1 MPIALFALAIG
12 AFGIGLTEFVIA
24 GILPQIAAEFNVS
37 IPSAGSMAT
46 SYALGVFIGAPLMT
60 VLGSRIPRKAMLIA
74 LAVIFTVGNV
84 LTALAPNLA
93 VAVTGRIIT
102 SFNHGAF
109 FGIGSIIAASLVA
122 PGRQA
127 SAIAFMFSGL
137 TLANLVG
144 VPVGTWLA
152 QAFSWRI
159 VFWGIAGIG
168 LATIASVALLVPHI
182 EKGNAIAL
190 RTELRAF
197 VDPQVL
203 LVMGITV
210 FGPAAFFTSITYIAP
225 MMIEVSGFSASG
237 VAWLMVLFGLGLAV
251 GNWMGGR
258 FADRSLFGTLFVTL
272 AAQAVVLLVFWLG
285 VDNQLVAVACV
296 FLMAAFGFATVS
308 PIQKLVMDRASH
320 AGAPTM
326 AASVNI
332 GMFNLGNA
340 LGAWAGGATI
350 AAGFGLASPNW
361 AGALLSLIALGLAVL
376 AWQSARREDTGADAS
391 GRDRCVAAAR
401 E

>member
-1 MPIALFALAIG
+1 MPLALLALAVG
-12 AFGIGLTEFVIA
+12 AFGIGLTEFVVA
-24 GILPQIAAEFNVS
+24 GILPQIAGEFGVD
-37 IPSAGSMAT
+37 IPTAGLMAT
-46 SYALGVFIGAPLMT
+46 TYALGVFVGAPILT
-60 VLGSRIPRKAMLIA
+60 VLGARVPRKTMLIA
-74 LAVIFTVGNV
+74 LALVFTLGNA
-84 LTALAPNLA
+84 LTALAPTLPVALA
-93 VAVTGRIIT
+93 GRVLT
-102 SFNHGAF
+102 AFNHGAF

-137 TLANLVG
+137 TLANLLG
-144 VPVGTWLA
+144 VPAGTWLA
-152 QAFSWRI
+152 QVYDWRL
-159 VFWGIAGIG
+159 VFWLAAAIG
-168 LATIASVALLVPHI
+168 LLTILSIVLLVPHI
-182 EKGNAIAL
+182 EKGKAIAL

-197 VDPQVL
+197 IDPQVL
-203 LVMGITV
+203 LAMGITV

-225 MMIEVSGFSASG
+225 MMIAEAGFTEAG
-237 VAWLMVLFGLGLAV
+237 VTGLMVLFGLGLAV

-272 AAQAVVLLVFWLG
+272 AAQALVLVVFWLG
-285 VDNQLVAVACV
+285 VGNGVIAAASV

-308 PIQKLVMDRASH
+308 PIQKLVMDRASR

-340 LGAWAGGATI
+340 IGAWVGGATI

-361 AGALLSLIALGLAVL
+361 AGAILSLVALGLAVL
-376 AWQSARREDTGADAS
+376 ARLTAEGQYSEPATA
-391 GRDRCVAAAR
+391 
-401 E
+401 

>member
-1 MPIALFALAIG
+1 MPIALLALAVG

-24 GILPQIAAEFNVS
+24 GILPQIATAFAVS
-37 IPSAGSMAT
+37 IPKAGMVAT
-46 SYALGVFIGAPLMT
+46 SYALGVFVGAPLLT
-60 VLGSRIPRKAMLIA
+60 VLGARVPRKAMLIV
-74 LAVIFTVGNV
+74 LACIFTVGNIV
-84 LTALAPNLA
+84 TA
-93 VAVTGRIIT
+93 VAPTLNIAIAGRIIT

-144 VPVGTWLA
+144 VPAGTWLA
-152 QAFSWRI
+152 QTYDWRL
-159 VFWGIAGIG
+159 VFWVIAGIG
-168 LATIASVALLVPHI
+168 LLMIASIALLVPHI
-182 EKGNAIAL
+182 EKGKAIAL
-190 RTELRAF
+190 RAELRAF
-197 VDPQVL
+197 IDPQVL

-225 MMIEVSGFSASG
+225 MMIEEAGFSAAG

-251 GNWMGGR
+251 GNWIGGR

-272 AAQAVVLLVFWLG
+272 AAQGLVLLVFWVG
-285 VDNQLVAVACV
+285 VENQIIAGISV
-296 FLMAAFGFATVS
+296 FLMSAFGFATVS
-308 PIQKLVMDRASH
+308 PIQKLVMERASY

-326 AASVNI
+326 ASSVNI

-361 AGALLSLIALGLAVL
+361 AGAILSFIALGLAFF
-376 AWQSARREDTGADAS
+376 AWQSARVNEYAW
-391 GRDRCVAAAR
+391 
-401 E
+401 

>member
-1 MPIALFALAIG
+1 MPVALFALAIG

-24 GILPQIAAEFNVS
+24 GILPQIAAEFAVS
-37 IPSAGSMAT
+37 IPAAGQMAT
-46 SYALGVFIGAPLMT
+46 SYALGVFIGAPLLT
-60 VLGSRIPRKAMLIA
+60 IVGSRVPRKTMLMGLA
-74 LAVIFTVGNV
+74 LIFTLGNII
-84 LTALAPNLA
+84 TALAPTLA
-93 VAVTGRIIT
+93 LAVTGRIVT

-152 QAFSWRI
+152 QTFSWRL
-159 VFWGIAGIG
+159 VFWVIAGIG
-168 LATIASVALLVPHI
+168 LVTIASIALLVPRI
-182 EKGNAIAL
+182 EKGKPIAL
-190 RTELRAF
+190 KTELRAF

-225 MMIEVSGFSASG
+225 MMVEEAGFSAGG

-251 GNWMGGR
+251 GNWIGGR

-272 AAQAVVLLVFWLG
+272 AAQGIVLLVFWAG
-285 VDNQLVAVACV
+285 VDNQIIAAGSV

-326 AASVNI
+326 AASINI

-340 LGAWAGGATI
+340 LGAWAGGAAI

-361 AGALLSLIALGLAVL
+361 AGAILSVIALGLAL
-376 AWQSARREDTGADAS
+376 IAWQSARREYALQ
-391 GRDRCVAAAR
+391 V

>member
-1 MPIALFALAIG
+1 MPVALFALAIG

-24 GILPQIAAEFNVS
+24 GILPQIAAEFAVS
-37 IPSAGSMAT
+37 IPAAGQMAT
-46 SYALGVFIGAPLMT
+46 SYALGVFIGAPLLT
-60 VLGSRIPRKAMLIA
+60 IVGSRVPRKTMLMGLA
-74 LAVIFTVGNV
+74 LIFTLGNII
-84 LTALAPNLA
+84 TALAPTLSL
-93 VAVTGRIIT
+93 AVTGRIIT

-152 QAFSWRI
+152 QTFSWRL
-159 VFWGIAGIG
+159 VFWVIAGIG
-168 LATIASVALLVPHI
+168 LVTIASIALLVPRI
-182 EKGNAIAL
+182 EKGKPIAL
-190 RTELRAF
+190 KTELRAF

-225 MMIEVSGFSASG
+225 MMVEEAGFSAGG

-251 GNWMGGR
+251 GNWIGGR

-272 AAQAVVLLVFWLG
+272 AAQGIVLLVFWAG
-285 VDNQLVAVACV
+285 VDNQIVAAGSV

-340 LGAWAGGATI
+340 LGAWAGGAAI

-361 AGALLSLIALGLAVL
+361 AGAILSVIALGLAL
-376 AWQSARREDTGADAS
+376 IAWQSARKEYVLQVNA
-391 GRDRCVAAAR
+391 

>member
-1 MPIALFALAIG
+1 MPVALFALAIG

-24 GILPQIAAEFNVS
+24 GILPQIAAEFAVS
-37 IPSAGSMAT
+37 IPAAGQMAT
-46 SYALGVFIGAPLMT
+46 SYALGVFIGAPLLT
-60 VLGSRIPRKAMLIA
+60 IVGSRVPRKTMLMGLA
-74 LAVIFTVGNV
+74 LIFTLGNII
-84 LTALAPNLA
+84 TALAPTLSL
-93 VAVTGRIIT
+93 AVTGRIIT

-152 QAFSWRI
+152 QTFSWRL
-159 VFWGIAGIG
+159 VFWVIAGIG
-168 LATIASVALLVPHI
+168 LVTIASIALLVPRI
-182 EKGNAIAL
+182 EKGKPIAL
-190 RTELRAF
+190 KTELRAF

-225 MMIEVSGFSASG
+225 MMVEEAGFSAGG

-251 GNWMGGR
+251 GNWIGGR

-272 AAQAVVLLVFWLG
+272 AAQGIVLMVFWAG
-285 VDNQLVAVACV
+285 VDNQIVAASSV

-340 LGAWAGGATI
+340 LGAWAGGAAI

-361 AGALLSLIALGLAVL
+361 AGAILSVIALGLAL
-376 AWQSARREDTGADAS
+376 IAWQSARKEYALQ
-391 GRDRCVAAAR
+391 V

>member
-1 MPIALFALAIG
+1 MPIALLALAIG

-24 GILPQIAAEFNVS
+24 GILPQLADDFAVS
-37 IPSAGSMAT
+37 IPSAGTMAT
-46 SYALGVFIGAPLMT
+46 SYALGVFVGAPFMT
-60 VLGSRIPRKAMLIA
+60 VLGARIPRKTMLIT
-74 LAVIFTVGNV
+74 LAIIFTLGNLV
-84 LTALAPNLA
+84 TATAPSLA

-144 VPVGTWLA
+144 VPAGTWLA
-152 QAFSWRI
+152 QAFNWRL
-159 VFWGIAGIG
+159 VFWVIAGIG
-168 LATIASVALLVPHI
+168 LLTIAAIALLVPPI
-182 EKGNAIAL
+182 EKGKSIAL

-225 MMIEVSGFSASG
+225 MMTRLAGFSDAG
-237 VAWLMVLFGLGLAV
+237 IAWLMVLFGLGLAV
-251 GNWMGGR
+251 GNWIGGR

-272 AAQAVVLLVFWLG
+272 AAQGIVLLVFWTG
-285 VDNQLVAVACV
+285 VENPFIAGASV

-308 PIQKLVMDRASH
+308 PIQKLVMDRASQ

-350 AAGFGLASPNW
+350 AAGFGLVSPNW
-361 AGALLSLIALGLAVL
+361 AGAILSFIALGLAFL
-376 AWQSARREDTGADAS
+376 AWLSARKGFALRAS
-391 GRDRCVAAAR
+391 SC
-401 E
+401 

>member
-1 MPIALFALAIG
+1 MPVALFALAVG

-24 GILPQIAAEFNVS
+24 GILPQIAADFGVN
-37 IPSAGSMAT
+37 IPTAGLMAT
-46 SYALGVFIGAPLMT
+46 SYALGVFIGAPLLT
-60 VLGSRIPRKAMLIA
+60 VLGARVPRKTMLIA
-74 LAVIFTVGNV
+74 LAFIFTLGNII
-84 LTALAPNLA
+84 TALAPTLPLA
-93 VAVTGRIIT
+93 IVGRVIT

-109 FGIGSIIAASLVA
+109 FGIGSIIAASLVV

-137 TLANLVG
+137 TLANLIG
-144 VPVGTWLA
+144 VPAGTWLA
-152 QAFSWRI
+152 QMFGWRL
-159 VFWGIAGIG
+159 VFWVIAGIG
-168 LATIASVALLVPHI
+168 LITMASVALLVPRI
-182 EKGNAIAL
+182 AKGKAVAL
-190 RTELRAF
+190 RAELRAF

-225 MMIEVSGFSASG
+225 MMIEKAGFSAGG

-251 GNWMGGR
+251 GNWIGGR

-272 AAQAVVLLVFWLG
+272 AAQGLVLLVFWVG
-285 VDNQLVAVACV
+285 VENPVVASASV

-350 AAGFGLASPNW
+350 AAGFGMASPNW
-361 AGALLSLIALGLAVL
+361 AGAIFSFIALGLALL
-376 AWQSARREDTGADAS
+376 AWQSARRGYA
-391 GRDRCVAAAR
+391 VAACA

>member
-1 MPIALFALAIG
+1 MPIALFALAVG

-24 GILPQIAAEFNVS
+24 GILPQIAAEFAVS

-46 SYALGVFIGAPLMT
+46 SYALGVFVGAPLMT
-60 VLGSRIPRKAMLIA
+60 VVGARIPRKTTLIA
-74 LAVIFTVGNV
+74 LAIIFTLGNV
-84 LTALAPNLA
+84 ITAIAPTLSIA
-93 VAVTGRIIT
+93 ITGRVIT

-144 VPVGTWLA
+144 VPVVTWLA
-152 QAFSWRI
+152 QTFSWRV
-159 VFWGIAGIG
+159 VFWGITGIG
-168 LATIASVALLVPHI
+168 LLTILSIVLLIPHI
-182 EKGNAIAL
+182 EKGKPIAL
-190 RTELRAF
+190 KTELRAF

-225 MMIEVSGFSASG
+225 MMTEEAGFSASD
-237 VAWLMVLFGLGLAV
+237 VAGLMVLFGLGLAV
-251 GNWMGGR
+251 GNWFGGR

-272 AAQAVVLLVFWLG
+272 AAQGAVLLIFWAG
-285 VDNQLVAVACV
+285 VKSPLIVGASV

-308 PIQKLVMDRASH
+308 PIQKLVMDRASQ

-326 AASVNI
+326 AAAVNI

-350 AAGFGLASPNW
+350 AAGFGFVSPNW
-361 AGALLSLIALGLAVL
+361 AGAILSFIALGLAFL
-376 AWQSARREDTGADAS
+376 AWQSARKGYALN
-391 GRDRCVAAAR
+391 AR
-401 E
+401 SC

>member
-1 MPIALFALAIG
+1 MPVALFALAIG

-24 GILPQIAAEFNVS
+24 GILPQIAAEFAVS
-37 IPSAGSMAT
+37 IPAAGQMAT
-46 SYALGVFIGAPLMT
+46 SYALGVFIGAPLLT
-60 VLGSRIPRKAMLIA
+60 IVGSRVPRKTMLMGLA
-74 LAVIFTVGNV
+74 LIFTLGNII
-84 LTALAPNLA
+84 TALAPTLA
-93 VAVTGRIIT
+93 LAVTGRIVT

-152 QAFSWRI
+152 QTFSWRL
-159 VFWGIAGIG
+159 VFWVIAGIG
-168 LATIASVALLVPHI
+168 LVTIASIALLVPRI
-182 EKGNAIAL
+182 EKGKPIAL
-190 RTELRAF
+190 KTELLAF

-225 MMIEVSGFSASG
+225 MMVEEAGFSAGG

-251 GNWMGGR
+251 GNWIGGR

-272 AAQAVVLLVFWLG
+272 AAQGIVLLVFWAG
-285 VDNQLVAVACV
+285 VDNQIIAAGSV

-340 LGAWAGGATI
+340 LGAWAGGAAIT
-350 AAGFGLASPNW
+350 AGFGLASPNW
-361 AGALLSLIALGLAVL
+361 AGAILSVIALGLAL
-376 AWQSARREDTGADAS
+376 IAWQSARKEYVLQVNA
-391 GRDRCVAAAR
+391 

>member
-1 MPIALFALAIG
+1 MPIALFALAVG

-24 GILPQIAAEFNVS
+24 GILPQIAVAFNVS
-37 IPSAGSMAT
+37 IPSAGYMAT
-46 SYALGVFIGAPLMT
+46 IYALGVFIGAPIMT
-60 VLGSRIPRKAMLIA
+60 ILGASIPRKAMLTG
-74 LAVIFTVGNV
+74 LAVIFTAGNII
-84 LTALAPNLA
+84 TALAPTLE
-93 VAVTGRIIT
+93 VALIGRVIT

-137 TLANLVG
+137 TLANLFG

-152 QAFSWRI
+152 QTFSWRL
-159 VFWGIAGIG
+159 VFWGIAAIG
-168 LATIASVALLVPHI
+168 LITIVSIALLVPHI
-182 EKGNAIAL
+182 EKGKPIAL

-210 FGPAAFFTSITYIAP
+210 FGPAGFFTAITYIAP
-225 MMIEVSGFSASG
+225 MMIEEGGFSAGG
-237 VAWLMVLFGLGLAV
+237 VTWLMVLFGLGLAV
-251 GNWMGGR
+251 GNWLGGR

-272 AAQAVVLLVFWLG
+272 IAQGVVLLILWLC
-285 VDNQLVAVACV
+285 VNNPVIAAASV
-296 FLMAAFGFATVS
+296 FLMAAFGFATVA
-308 PIQKLVMDRASH
+308 PIQKLVMDRASL

-340 LGAWAGGATI
+340 LGAWVGGATI
-350 AAGFGLASPNW
+350 AAGFGLVSPGW
-361 AGALLSLIALGLAVL
+361 AGAVLSFIALGLAVL
-376 AWQSARREDTGADAS
+376 AWQSARKGYELNAGS
-391 GRDRCVAAAR
+391 C
-401 E
+401 

>member
-1 MPIALFALAIG
+1 MPIALLALAVG

-24 GILPQIAAEFNVS
+24 GILPQLADDFAVS
-37 IPSAGSMAT
+37 IPSAGTMAT
-46 SYALGVFIGAPLMT
+46 SYALGVFVGAPLMT
-60 VLGSRIPRKAMLIA
+60 VLGARIPRKTMLIT
-74 LAVIFTVGNV
+74 LAIIFTLGNLV
-84 LTALAPNLA
+84 TATAPSLA

-144 VPVGTWLA
+144 VPAGTWLA
-152 QAFSWRI
+152 QAFNWRL
-159 VFWGIAGIG
+159 VFWVIAGIG
-168 LATIASVALLVPHI
+168 LLTIAAIALLVPPI
-182 EKGNAIAL
+182 EKGKSIAL

-225 MMIEVSGFSASG
+225 MMTRLAGFSDAG
-237 VAWLMVLFGLGLAV
+237 IAWLMVLFGLGLAV
-251 GNWMGGR
+251 GNWIGGR

-272 AAQAVVLLVFWLG
+272 AAQGIVLLVFWTG
-285 VDNQLVAVACV
+285 VENPFIAGASV

-350 AAGFGLASPNW
+350 AAGFGLVSPNW
-361 AGALLSLIALGLAVL
+361 AGAILSFIALGLAVL
-376 AWQSARREDTGADAS
+376 AWLSARKGFALRTS
-391 GRDRCVAAAR
+391 SC
-401 E
+401 

>member
-24 GILPQIAAEFNVS
+24 GILPQIAADLNVT
-37 IPSAGSMAT
+37 IPSAGTMAT
-46 SYALGVFIGAPLMT
+46 AYALGVFVGAPLMT
-60 VLGSRIPRKAMLIA
+60 VLGSRIPQKTVLMV
-74 LAVIFTVGNV
+74 LAVIFTLGNV
-84 LTALAPNLA
+84 VTAIAPTLPMA
-93 VAVTGRIIT
+93 IVGRVIT

-137 TLANLVG
+137 TAANLVG
-144 VPVGTWLA
+144 VPLGTWLA
-152 QAFSWRI
+152 QAFSWRL
-159 VFWGIAGIG
+159 VFWSIAGVG
-168 LATIASVALLVPHI
+168 LLTIVAISVLVPNI
-182 EKGNAIAL
+182 KKGKPIAL
-190 RTELRAF
+190 RAELRAF
-197 VDPQVL
+197 ADPQVL

-225 MMIEVSGFSASG
+225 MMTDVTGFSANG

-251 GNWMGGR
+251 GNWLGGR

-272 AAQAVVLLVFWLG
+272 AAQGIVLVIFWIG
-285 VDNQLVAVACV
+285 VENPLIAGSCI
-296 FLMAAFGFATVS
+296 FLMAVFGFATVS
-308 PIQKLVMDRASH
+308 PIQKLVMDRARQ

-350 AAGFGLASPNW
+350 AAGFGLVSPNW
-361 AGALLSLIALGLAVL
+361 AGALLSFFALGLALV
-376 AWQSARREDTGADAS
+376 AWLNARKESAL
-391 GRDRCVAAAR
+391 VACACGGDQ
-401 E
+401 

>member
-1 MPIALFALAIG
+1 MPIALLALAVG

-24 GILPQIAAEFNVS
+24 GILPQIAADFGVS
-37 IPSAGSMAT
+37 IPSAGTMAT
-46 SYALGVFIGAPLMT
+46 SYALGVFVGAPLMT
-60 VLGSRIPRKAMLIA
+60 VMGARIPRKAMLIA
-74 LAVIFTVGNV
+74 LAVIFTLGNII
-84 LTALAPNLA
+84 TALAPTLS
-93 VAVTGRIIT
+93 VAIVGRVIT

-137 TLANLVG
+137 TVANLAG
-144 VPVGTWLA
+144 VPLGTWLA
-152 QAFSWRI
+152 QTFDWRL
-159 VFWGIAGIG
+159 VFWVIAGIG
-168 LATIASVALLVPHI
+168 LLTIAALAALVPHI
-182 EKGNAIAL
+182 EKGKSIAL
-190 RTELRAF
+190 RSELRAF

-225 MMIEVSGFSASG
+225 MMTEVAGFSESG
-237 VAWLMVLFGLGLAV
+237 VALLMVLFGLGLAV
-251 GNWMGGR
+251 GNWFGGR
-258 FADRSLFGTLFVTL
+258 YADRSLFGTLFVTL
-272 AAQAVVLLVFWLG
+272 AAQGIVLLIFWSG
-285 VDNQLVAVACV
+285 VENHFIASASV

-308 PIQKLVMDRASH
+308 PIQKLVMDRASY

-350 AAGFGLASPNW
+350 AAGFGLVSPNW
-361 AGALLSLIALGLAVL
+361 AGAILSFIAFGLAFL
-376 AWQSARREDTGADAS
+376 AWLSARKGYTFTES
-391 GRDRCVAAAR
+391 EC
-401 E
+401 

>member
-24 GILPQIAAEFNVS
+24 GILPHIASDFGVN
-37 IPSAGSMAT
+37 IPIAGTMAT
-46 SYALGVFIGAPLMT
+46 SYALGVFVGAPLMT
-60 VLGSRIPRKAMLIA
+60 VLGAKIPRKAMLIS
-74 LAVIFTVGNV
+74 LAIIFTLGNV
-84 LTALAPNLA
+84 ITALAPTLTIA
-93 VAVTGRIIT
+93 IVGRVIT

-137 TLANLVG
+137 TVANLVG
-144 VPVGTWLA
+144 VPAGTWLA
-152 QAFSWRI
+152 QAFDWRL
-159 VFWGIAGIG
+159 VFWVIAGIG
-168 LATIASVALLVPHI
+168 LVTVAAIASLVPPI
-182 EKGNAIAL
+182 EKGKPIAL

-203 LVMGITV
+203 LVMGITI

-225 MMIEVSGFSASG
+225 MMNKVAGFSDAG
-237 VAWLMVLFGLGLAV
+237 VAWLMVLFGLGLAF
-251 GNWMGGR
+251 GNWTGGR

-272 AAQAVVLLVFWLG
+272 TAQGIVLLIFWVG
-285 VDNQLVAVACV
+285 AENQFVAGASV

-340 LGAWAGGATI
+340 LGAWAGGTTI
-350 AAGFGLASPNW
+350 TAGFGLVSPNW
-361 AGALLSLIALGLAVL
+361 AGAILSFIALGLAFL
-376 AWQSARREDTGADAS
+376 AWLSARKGFALHTS
-391 GRDRCVAAAR
+391 SC
-401 E
+401 

>member
-1 MPIALFALAIG
+1 MPVALFALAVG

-24 GILPQIAAEFNVS
+24 GILPQIAADFGVN
-37 IPSAGSMAT
+37 IPTAGLMAT
-46 SYALGVFIGAPLMT
+46 SYALGVFIGAPLLT
-60 VLGSRIPRKAMLIA
+60 VLGARVPRKTMLIA
-74 LAVIFTVGNV
+74 LACIFTLGNII
-84 LTALAPNLA
+84 TALAPTLSLA
-93 VAVTGRIIT
+93 IVGRVIT

-137 TLANLVG
+137 TLANLIG
-144 VPVGTWLA
+144 VPAGTWLA
-152 QAFSWRI
+152 QMFGWRL
-159 VFWGIAGIG
+159 VFWVIAGIG
-168 LATIASVALLVPHI
+168 LITMASVALLVPRI
-182 EKGNAIAL
+182 AKGKAVAL
-190 RTELRAF
+190 GAELRAF

-203 LVMGITV
+203 LVMGITI

-225 MMIEVSGFSASG
+225 MMIEKAGFSAGG

-251 GNWMGGR
+251 GNWIGGR

-272 AAQAVVLLVFWLG
+272 AAQGLVLLVFWVG
-285 VDNQLVAVACV
+285 VENPVVASASV

-361 AGALLSLIALGLAVL
+361 AGAIFSFIALGLALL
-376 AWQSARREDTGADAS
+376 AWQSARRGYTVQVCAE
-391 GRDRCVAAAR
+391 
-401 E
+401 